1 MKLPRGRVNPP
12 GLLRFQL
19 EYVEY
24 FSMQKKFGN
33 LLTKSLFLVNWLVT
47 YTTVSPLTV
56 VRNMVKP
63 GVPPNAGLLF

>member
-1 MKLPRGRVNPP
+1 MKRPKGSCIHRGTC
-12 GLLRFQL
+12 RFRL
-19 EYVEY
+19 EYVEE
-24 FSMQKKFGN
+24 FRMQKKFRK

>member
-1 MKLPRGRVNPP
+1 MKQPEGRVNAP

-19 EYVEY
+19 DYVEY
-24 FSMQKKFGN
+24 FCMQKKFGN

-56 VRNMVKP
+56 VRIMVKP

>member
-1 MKLPRGRVNPP
+1 MKRPKGRVQPP
-12 GLLRFQL
+12 WVRRFQL
-19 EYVEY
+19 EYVEVFY
-24 FSMQKKFGN
+24 VQKKIRK